1 VKVES
6 PTSRKESEIAAGD
19 QLKAYIVIVNWNGW
33 EDTIECL
40 ESVFRLRRKDFVVIV
55 CDNDSKDGSMQR
67 IMEWARGERTA
78 SSASA
83 EMRSFTCPP
92 VARPIPFSSLH
103 AQEVSGPPSGEGCE
117 QLVLIQSG
125 ENLGFAGGNNLGL
138 RYALYRN
145 DHNYVWLL
153 NNDVVV
159 HPDALS
165 RLVERMEEDPRIGI
179 CGSKLCFYAAP
190 LLVQAYGGA
199 SYSPLTGRNRHLGEF
214 ELVSAPES
222 RIAVEDQL
230 GYIVGASLLV
240 SRRFLS
246 SIGFM
251 NEDYFLYYEEL
262 DWAARARGKF
272 LLGYA
277 PESIVYHKQGS
288 SIGGKSLRRK
298 AQPEESFVMSDFYS
312 IRNQILYTRRY
323 YPQYLPTVGVTVA
336 WRLLK
341 RIAAGKRKRAWAV
354 IRGVYSALSGKH
366 PRFFFSLGRGDG
378 IGL

>member
-1 VKVES
+1 VKAES
-6 PTSRKESEIAAGD
+6 RTSQKELESAAGD
-19 QLKAYIVIVNWNGW
+19 RLKAYIVIVNWKGW

-40 ESVFRLRRKDFVVIV
+40 ESVFRLRGKDFVVIV
-55 CDNDSKDGSMQR
+55 CDNDSNDGSMQR
-67 IMEWARGERTA
+67 IMEWAKGERTA
-78 SSASA
+78 AAASA
-83 EMRSFTCPP
+83 EMRSYTCPP
-92 VARPIPFSSLH
+92 VARPIPFTLLH
-103 AQEVSGPPSGEGCE
+103 AQQISGPLLGEGCE
-117 QLVLIQSG
+117 RLVLIQSE

-138 RYALYRN
+138 RYVLYRD
-145 DHNYVWLL
+145 DHDYVWLL

-165 RLVERMEEDPRIGI
+165 RLIERMKEDPRIGI
-179 CGSKLCFYAAP
+179 CGSKLCFYSAP

-199 SYSPLTGRNRHLGEF
+199 TYSPVTGRNRHLGEF
-214 ELVSAPES
+214 ELASVAENRS
-222 RIAVEDQL
+222 AVESQL
-230 GYIVGASLLV
+230 GYVVGASQLV

-246 SIGFM
+246 CIGFM

-262 DWAARARGKF
+262 DWAARAMGKF

-288 SIGGKSLRRK
+288 SMGGKSLGRK
-298 AQPEESFVMSDFYS
+298 SQPEENFVLSDFFS

-323 YPQYLPTVGVTVA
+323 YPQYLPTVAVTVA

-354 IRGVYSALSGKH
+354 MRGVYSAVFGKH
-366 PRFFFSLGRGDG
+366 PRFFFSVGRRDG